1 MYNFSMFDQD
11 KRTKSFK
18 YISLEQKRRYIVG
31 KWFQS
36 TNIKL
41 KEY

>member
-18 YISLEQKRRYIVG
+18 YISLEQKRYMLG

-36 TNIKL
+36 TDIKL